1 MQALPVLQT
10 PRLTL
15 RVPLVEDADAIAAFV
30 SLNREHFR
38 PSEPERQDSYFT
50 PSFWVAELSTL
61 SARVLREELV
71 SFILLPRSAPS
82 QEVIGHCTLSGIV
95 RGPFQ
100 AAYLG
105 YGLAHVHVSQGL
117 MFEALQSMLHF
128 SFESLNLHRIMA
140 NYVPTNERSARLL
153 SRLGFQR
160 EGYAPAYLR
169 LDGRWQD
176 HILTALTNDKW
187 RPA

>member
-15 RVPLVEDADAIAAFV
+15 RVPAVQDADAMAAFV
-30 SLNREHFR
+30 SHNREHLR
-38 PSEPERQDSYFT
+38 PSEPEREDSYFT
-50 PSFWVAELSTL
+50 PAYWAAELSAL
-61 SARVLREELV
+61 SERVLREELV
-71 SFILLPRSAPS
+71 SFILLPRSGPL
-82 QEVIGHCTLSGIV
+82 QEVIGRCALSGIV

-105 YGLAHVHVSQGL
+105 YGLARTHVGQGL
-117 MFEALQSMLHF
+117 MFEALQAVVHF
-128 SFESLNLHRIMA
+128 GFESLNLHRIMA
-140 NYVPTNERSARLL
+140 NYLPANERSARLL

-160 EGYAPAYLR
+160 EGHAPAYLR

-176 HILTALTNDKW
+176 HVLTALTNDGW